1 MRSKVKKEKIS
12 EFFAS
17 LYYELASLNYQLYID
32 FAKEISQEFIPD
44 DADLKILD
52 VGAGPGFLM
61 VEIARQRPK
70 VKIYGIDLTKKWSK
84 YFPQNKRELDFCLAD
99 INFLPFPESCVDLII
114 STGVLHGLR
123 DPEGALNECYR
134 VLKSSGKVVIYDPIP
149 LCHKIKSLSLL
160 NKIKGFIY
168 KFYKK
173 IFPGPPKYLPPEKAL
188 DIIADTK
195 FKKGK
200 IESRRFENQ
209 NYLKIVLKR
218 EVEYPYMLGMEKG
231 PK

>member
-1 MRSKVKKEKIS
+1 MRSKIKKEKIP

-32 FAKEISQEFIPD
+32 FAKELSQEFIPEN
-44 DADLKILD
+44 ADLKILD
-52 VGAGPGFLM
+52 IGAGPGFLM
-61 VEIARQRPK
+61 AEIARQRPK
-70 VKIYGIDLTKKWSK
+70 VKIFGIDLTRKWSK
-84 YFPQNKRELDFCLAD
+84 YLQQNKRELDFCLAD
-99 INFLPFPESCVDLII
+99 INFLPFPENCFDLII

-134 VLKSSGKVVIYDPIP
+134 VLRSTGRVVIYDPIP
-149 LCHKIKSLSLL
+149 LYHKIKSLSLV
-160 NKIKGFIY
+160 NRIKDLIY

-173 IFPGPPKYLPPEKAL
+173 IFPGLPKYLPPEKAR
-188 DIIADTK
+188 DIIANTK

-209 NYLKIVLKR
+209 NYLKIILKKA
-218 EVEYPYMLGMEKG
+218 E
-231 PK
+231 